1 MWLRGSPI
9 KSADASVEEKR
20 IAQERMIEGGRV
32 PAKIVARHMRT
43 TRVKVAASAN
53 AKVLSE
59 IFGLDAR
66 MHSEIEVLET
76 DPERLL
82 ATRGVPALSREAKVV
97 GGKALAED
105 EIARLL
111 EAA

>member
-1 MWLRGSPI
+1 M
-9 KSADASVEEKR
+9 
-20 IAQERMIEGGRV
+20 
-32 PAKIVARHMRT
+32 
-43 TRVKVAASAN
+43 AASAN

-82 ATRGVPALSREAKVV
+82 ATRGVPALIREAKVL

-105 EIARLL
+105 VIARLL
-111 EAA
+111 ASVCELAVVALGRERALELLRTQLEAA

>member
-1 MWLRGSPI
+1 MRGCIRRSRFWKLI
-9 KSADASVEEKR
+9 
-20 IAQERMIEGGRV
+20 
-32 PAKIVARHMRT
+32 
-43 TRVKVAASAN
+43 
-53 AKVLSE
+53 
-59 IFGLDAR
+59 
-66 MHSEIEVLET
+66 
-76 DPERLL
+76 PERLL

>member
-20 IAQERMIEGGRV
+20 IAQERMIEGGTSSREDRRE
-32 PAKIVARHMRT
+32 AYAH
-43 TRVKVAASAN
+43 
-53 AKVLSE
+53 
-59 IFGLDAR
+59 DAR
-66 MHSEIEVLET
+66 QSGGLGEREGLVGDLWFGCADDSEIEVLET